1 MGELYFESNKFGKRK
16 RMMFL
21 CLVTGAGQITPF
33 SISLLSLKLTI
44 FLILLNLDNIHNF
57 SNGVITDITALFTF
71 STL

>member
-1 MGELYFESNKFGKRK
+1 
-16 RMMFL
+16 MFL

-44 FLILLNLDNIHNF
+44 FLILLNLDNIHNL
-57 SNGVITDITALFTF
+57 SNCVITDITALFTF